1 MQKMKQCSKIDE
13 YYCSDYWNV
22 TKATLKLEGNYN
34 KTVAYPKT
42 TDVTAQFGL
51 DATSY
56 TNHQHQIFSKHALN
70 LYLSKNLL
78 NIFIGPESDHW
89 EYLSLTD

>member
-1 MQKMKQCSKIDE
+1 MQKMKQGSKIDE

-51 DATSY
+51 DTTS
-56 TNHQHQIFSKHALN
+56 
-70 LYLSKNLL
+70 
-78 NIFIGPESDHW
+78 
-89 EYLSLTD
+89 